1 MALFKKLGG
10 LWKTNP
16 CIFKTPCYNKY
27 IINLCSRNALG
38 SFTCKG
44 WTIGRILVKEGM
56 YSYKNYKKNY
66 PNIILKE
73 VREGLYPCFYCGVKS
88 ESIDHFIPIAFLE
101 NIRSFIDI
109 ADTDEDIREKVINN
123 QVLIPACRECNSLA
137 SDGIFNTPNQKKAYI
152 KAKFRKRYRKILE
165 IPYWEE
171 SEMVELGYILQN
183 HVRNGEDLKKLIQRR
198 IMW

>member
-1 MALFKKLGG
+1 
-10 LWKTNP
+10 
-16 CIFKTPCYNKY
+16 
-27 IINLCSRNALG
+27 
-38 SFTCKG
+38 
-44 WTIGRILVKEGM
+44 M

-152 KAKFRKRYRKILE
+152 KAKFRKPLPIIKQLAIEDFLVTKGISIGSAEVDFMVIERVCGKIAKRF
-165 IPYWEE
+165 
-171 SEMVELGYILQN
+171 GYTSM
-183 HVRNGEDLKKLIQRR
+183 HK
-198 IMW
+198 